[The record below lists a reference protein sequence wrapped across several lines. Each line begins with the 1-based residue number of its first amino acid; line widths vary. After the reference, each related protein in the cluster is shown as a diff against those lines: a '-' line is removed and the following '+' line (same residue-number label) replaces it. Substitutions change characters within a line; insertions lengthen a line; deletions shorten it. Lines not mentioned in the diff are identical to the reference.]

1 MYKVQRIFN
10 YWATILLQLAY
21 AYLGYKINLEYKYN
35 DGLEFLI
42 GILVTTIL
50 MNILDNIFCEIAYRT
65 TGFLSR
71 SCGYNSSDRKMVHW
85 FIRVILYIVVYV
97 ISITPLYSIILT
109 PVVQYFTREFI
120 KWFNKSTTDF
130 SNALLNSVTNSN

>member
-35 DGLEFLI
+35 DRLEFLI

-71 SCGYNSSDRKMVHW
+71 SCG
-85 FIRVILYIVVYV
+85 
-97 ISITPLYSIILT
+97 
-109 PVVQYFTREFI
+109 
-120 KWFNKSTTDF
+120 
-130 SNALLNSVTNSN
+130 

>member
-10 YWATILLQLAY
+10 YWATILLQFAY

-50 MNILDNIFCEIAYRT
+50 MNIPDCIFCEIAYRT
-65 TGFLSR
+65 TVFFSSR
-71 SCGYNSSDRKMVHW
+71 CGCDSSDRK
-85 FIRVILYIVVYV
+85 
-97 ISITPLYSIILT
+97 
-109 PVVQYFTREFI
+109 VVQ
-120 KWFNKSTTDF
+120 
-130 SNALLNSVTNSN
+130 